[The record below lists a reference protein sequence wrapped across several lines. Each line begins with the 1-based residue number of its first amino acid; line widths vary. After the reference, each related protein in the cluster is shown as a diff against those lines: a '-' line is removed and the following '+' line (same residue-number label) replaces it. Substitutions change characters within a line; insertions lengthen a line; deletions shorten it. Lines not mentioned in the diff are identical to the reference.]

1 MVEIYNWQ
9 KLSATKQLELLSR
22 PVSANKGSLVSGVRD
37 ILNEVKQ
44 NGDKAIFEF
53 TSKFD
58 GVDLNKIEVSVDE
71 VKNAYSLV
79 SDDDINLLKNAID
92 RISNY
97 HQVMKPKTVVCDT
110 NDGVVCKKIYKP
122 IEKVGLYVPGGSA
135 VLVSTLIML
144 AAPAQVAGCKEIYV
158 TTPCD
163 KEGKVNPL
171 VLIAA
176 DICSVSKIYKLGGAQ
191 AIAALAY
198 GTETVPKVNKI
209 YGPGNSWVTEAKQ
222 QVSNDSQGAA
232 IDLPAGPSEV
242 LVVADENANAR
253 FVAADLLA
261 QAEHGIDSQALLIT
275 TSDTLA
281 DSVKQEVA
289 KQVSTA
295 ERKAIIEKS
304 LENSAIIVVDTLTH
318 AINIANEYAS
328 EHLILNIENADDYI
342 DSVENAGAVFVG
354 AWAAEALGDY
364 ITGSNHVLPTYGYA
378 KAYSGL
384 STIDFTKA
392 ISVQSVS
399 KQGIKNIG
407 EMAMRLADIE
417 GLDAHK
423 VAVKIRMEDLKIC
436 KN

>member
-1 MVEIYNWQ
+1 MIEIYNWQ
-9 KLSATKQLELLSR
+9 ELSLVKQTELLSR
-22 PVSANKGSLVSGVRD
+22 PVSANKASLVLGVKD
-37 ILNEVKQ
+37 ILSKVKQ
-44 NGDKAIFEF
+44 KGDKALFEF

-58 GVDLNKIEVSVDE
+58 GVDLDNIEVSTDE
-71 VKNAYSLV
+71 IKNAYSLV
-79 SDDDINLLKNAID
+79 SEDDINLVKSSIA

-97 HQVMKPKTVVCDT
+97 HEVMKPKTTVCDT

-135 VLVSTLIML
+135 PLVSTLIML
-144 AAPAQVAGCKEIYV
+144 AAPAQIAGCKEIYV

-163 KEGKVNPL
+163 KEGNIHPL
-171 VLIAA
+171 ILIAA
-176 DICSVSKIYKLGGAQ
+176 DICKVSKIYKLGGAQ

-198 GTETVPKVNKI
+198 GTETVTKVNKI

-242 LVVADENANAR
+242 LVVADESADPR

-261 QAEHGIDSQALLIT
+261 QAEHGTDSQALLIT
-275 TSDTLA
+275 TSQVLA
-281 DSVKQEVA
+281 NKVRDEVSKQT
-289 KQVSTA
+289 STA
-295 ERKAIIEKS
+295 QRKAIIEKA
-304 LENSAIIVVDTLTH
+304 LENSSIIVVDTLSQ

-328 EHLILNIENADDYI
+328 EHLILNIETADNYI
-342 DSVENAGAVFVG
+342 DSIENAGAVFVG
-354 AWAAEALGDY
+354 PWAAEALGDY

-384 STIDFTKA
+384 ATIDFMKA
-392 ISVQSVS
+392 ISIQNVS

-407 EMAMRLADIE
+407 QIAMRLADIE
-417 GLDAHK
+417 GLKAHEN
-423 VAVKIRMEDLKIC
+423 AIAIRLESL
-436 KN
+436 